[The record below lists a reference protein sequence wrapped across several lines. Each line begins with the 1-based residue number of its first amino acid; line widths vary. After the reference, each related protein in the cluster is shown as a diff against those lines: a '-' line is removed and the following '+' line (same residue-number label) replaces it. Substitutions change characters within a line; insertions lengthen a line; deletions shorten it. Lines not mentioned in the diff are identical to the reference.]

1 MAQIASVVGRSF
13 TEQLIQRVADTSAD
27 SVADALRKLTAAGI
41 ISSHTSPD
49 GLRYEFRH
57 ALIQDAAYESLL
69 KRDRVALHLKVAR
82 LLEERFPEH
91 VARIPN
97 CWATTSPTAG
107 RRRMQPAA
115 SSGPAAKRR
124 GRLHW
129 RRQRRIIA
137 AASTYYEM
145 QSRAASAAAWRC
157 GPDSA
162 RERPHG
168 PGRLWGG
175 QPSAGLDPG
184 DRAGRGGGRRRRADR
199 GTQRACS
206 ARGG

>member
-1 MAQIASVVGRSF
+1 M
-13 TEQLIQRVADTSAD
+13 
-27 SVADALRKLTAAGI
+27 
-41 ISSHTSPD
+41 
-49 GLRYEFRH
+49 
-57 ALIQDAAYESLL
+57 

-137 AASTYYEM
+137 AGIDLLRDAEPSRECSRLEM
-145 QSRAASAAAWRC
+145 WLQILLRNALMGLVGYGADSLRPVWIRAIELAEEVGDADELTAALNGPAVSRR
-157 GPDSA
+157 
-162 RERPHG
+162 
-168 PGRLWGG
+168 
-175 QPSAGLDPG
+175 
-184 DRAGRGGGRRRRADR
+184 
-199 GTQRACS
+199 
-206 ARGG
+206 